1 MTRVRAA
8 VAGVVVVLALTGC
21 GADQDAGVRVQPT
34 ATTPTTV
41 APDTEGA
48 DGAVA
53 EIEPCPDSGPPLG
66 RGDGLPELELP
77 CLGPGDPVQLAGL
90 QGRPRLV
97 NVWASWCPPCR
108 DEMPWLQQAHES
120 GQVDVLGI
128 DAEDQ
133 VGAASALLADL
144 DITFPSV
151 FDPSNEFAREIRN
164 ISKPT
169 TLLVSRDGEVVY
181 VRSGAFTSY
190 DDLRDV
196 LRTYLKVDLP

>member
-1 MTRVRAA
+1 MTRIRYAA
-8 VAGVVVVLALTGC
+8 AGLAIALTLVGC
-21 GADQDAGVRVQPT
+21 GGDDAGVRVQPT
-34 ATTPTTV
+34 GAPPTT
-41 APDTEGA
+41 AASGAGEA
-48 DGAVA
+48 DGSVA
-53 EIEPCPDSGPPLG
+53 QIEPCPDSGPPLG

-108 DEMPWLQQAHES
+108 AEMPWLQRAHES

-144 DITFPSV
+144 DITFPSL
-151 FDPSNEFAREIRN
+151 FDPANEFAREIRT

-190 DDLRDV
+190 DDLREV

>member
-1 MTRVRAA
+1 MRRIGVAA
-8 VAGVVVVLALTGC
+8 GLATVLVLAGC
-21 GADQDAGVRVQPT
+21 GGDDGAGVRVEPT
-34 ATTPTTV
+34 GTPATT
-41 APDTEGA
+41 AAGDAGMA
-48 DGAVA
+48 DGVAA
-53 EIEPCPDSGPPLG
+53 EIEPCPESGPPLG

-97 NVWASWCPPCR
+97 NVWASWCPPCLA
-108 DEMPWLQQAHES
+108 EMPWLQQAHES
-120 GQVDVLGI
+120 GQVDVLGV
-128 DAEDQ
+128 DAEDE

-151 FDPSNEFAREIRN
+151 FDPANEFAREIRT

-169 TLLVSRDGEVVY
+169 TLLVSRDGEVVH

-190 DDLRDV
+190 DDLREV